1 MSFFTVGFL
10 LSNIQLNL
18 GWGAGYAVK
27 LVGALFILGGIAELG
42 YFAPAVR
49 RKRGLSLL
57 LLGACIAATAGA
69 FLVKG
74 KSSLLVNTDSI
85 VNGAATTALAALF
98 FMSLI
103 GLFKDTP
110 ELFENPPV
118 VSSLEK
124 RYTRFLMVTGT
135 ALAADILNR
144 VTGGTV
150 VADAAGLI
158 AFFAKLIGYVFLL
171 TALLDFN
178 RLRAQFY
185 KLHP

>member
-18 GWGAGYAVK
+18 GWEAGYALK

-42 YFAPAVR
+42 YFAPAVKR
-49 RKRGLSLL
+49 ERGLSLL

-74 KSSLLVNTDSI
+74 KSSMLVNTDSI

-98 FMSLI
+98 FMRLI
-103 GLFKDTP
+103 AVFKDTP

-118 VSSLEK
+118 VKSLEK
-124 RYTRFLMVTGT
+124 HYTRFLMITGA

-150 VADAAGLI
+150 IADAAGLI
-158 AFFAKLIGYVFLL
+158 AFFAKLIGYAFLL
-171 TALLDFN
+171 MSMLDFN
-178 RLRAQFY
+178 KLRAQFY